1 MKKQLTERE
10 IERMKSE
17 LAALPVGCVSC
28 KTIKGV
34 KRYYRQWVEAGRTR
48 SEYLPTDKV
57 SAVRKKIARRREL
70 AKALKPHLA
79 SITATPVSGVKTGAG
94 LVRWA
99 SAVSGWKAR
108 NVLSDIMKFLRWR
121 TEGRVCLVY
130 GLRRTGK
137 TTLLQQAVLE
147 MNDDERAHA
156 AYFKVRD
163 GETLDEVAHKL
174 DALEKVGIRFVF
186 IDEVTLAADFI
197 DGASLFSDVYAMSG
211 MKIVLSGTDSLGFW
225 MSINQELFDRAYL
238 FHTSFVPFREYS
250 RLLAIDDIDE
260 YIRYGGLLKRGHANF
275 DDPRANEPDASFRD
289 EESTRLYIDTAI
301 SRNIQHSLACCR
313 DGRYFRHLREL
324 YEANEL
330 TNAINRV
337 IEDMNREFL
346 VSVITRDF
354 KSSDLGIAKNAFR
367 AERNPTR
374 RRILSS
380 MMNVEDV
387 TAELMRYLD
396 IRNASRQTVSVT
408 AEHVAEIREYLEKL
422 DLVFS
427 CPIRHISRG
436 TELAATEQALFA
448 QPGMRYC
455 QAEALVKAMLKDST
469 FARTDPAERKFVTER
484 ILENVRGRLLEEIV
498 LLETMAANPR
508 PRDVF
513 EGREVFKLMF
523 ESGEFDMVVRDFAT
537 GTCEI
542 CEIKHSQ
549 EAVDDQFRH
558 LIDRDKCA
566 QIERIFGRI
575 SSRKVYYR
583 GPDFV
588 HPCGVEYLNVEDFL
602 RRIGTSKGL
611 KRLRGV

>member
-1 MKKQLTERE
+1 MKRRFSAGE

-17 LAALPVGCVSC
+17 LAELPVGCVSC
-28 KTIKGV
+28 KTIKGT
-34 KRYYRQWVEAGRTR
+34 KRYYRQWVEAGRTH
-48 SEYLPTDKV
+48 SEYLPADRV
-57 SAVRKKIARRREL
+57 ADVRTQIARRREL
-70 AKALKPHLA
+70 AKALKPYLTVA
-79 SITATPVSGVKTGAG
+79 DVGKETVAGVKTGEG
-94 LVRWA
+94 LLRWA
-99 SAVSGWKAR
+99 SAVKGWKAR
-108 NVLSDIMKFLRWR
+108 TILPDIMKFLRWR

-130 GLRRTGK
+130 GIRRTGK
-137 TTLLQQAVLE
+137 TTLLQQSVLE
-147 MNDDERAHA
+147 MTADERAHA

-163 GETLDEVAHKL
+163 GETLDAVARKL
-174 DALEKVGIRFVF
+174 DALESAGVRYVL
-186 IDEVTLAADFI
+186 IDEVTLASDFI

-260 YIRYGGLLKRGHANF
+260 YIRYGGLLKRGHADF

-301 SRNIQHSLACCR
+301 ARNIQHSLACCR

-324 YEANEL
+324 YEADEL

-354 KSSDLGIAKNAFR
+354 KSSDLGIAGNALR
-367 AERNPTR
+367 AERNPAR
-374 RRILSS
+374 RRIVSS
-380 MMNVEDV
+380 VMDIKAV

-396 IRNASRQTVSVT
+396 IRNADRQTVAVT
-408 AEHVAEIREYLEKL
+408 EEHVAEIREYLEKL
-422 DLVFS
+422 DLVVS
-427 CPIRHISRG
+427 CPVRHISRG
-436 TELAATEQALFA
+436 KELSATEQALFA

-455 QAEALVKAMLKDST
+455 QAEALVKSMLKDMKFS
-469 FARTDPAERKFVTER
+469 REDPEERAFIANR
-484 ILENVRGRLLEEIV
+484 ILENVRGRMLEEIV
-498 LLETMAANPR
+498 LLETMAANPK
-508 PRDVF
+508 PRNIF

-523 ESGEFDMVVRDFAT
+523 ESGEFDMVVRDLKS

-542 CEIKHSQ
+542 CEIKHSK
-549 EAVDDQFRH
+549 EPVDEQFRH
-558 LIDRDKCA
+558 LVDADKCA
-566 QIERIFGRI
+566 QVERLFGRI

-583 GPDFV
+583 GRGFL
-588 HPCGVEYLNVEDFL
+588 HPSGIEYVNVEKYL
-602 RRIGTSKGL
+602 KGL
-611 KRLRGV
+611 

>member
-1 MKKQLTERE
+1 MKRRFSAGE

-17 LAALPVGCVSC
+17 LAELPVGCVSC
-28 KTIKGV
+28 KTIKGT
-34 KRYYRQWVEAGRTR
+34 KRYYRQWVEAGRTH
-48 SEYLPTDKV
+48 SEYLPADRV
-57 SAVRKKIARRREL
+57 EDVRTQIARRREL
-70 AKALKPHLA
+70 AKALKPYLMVA
-79 SITATPVSGVKTGAG
+79 DVGKETVAGVKTGEG
-94 LVRWA
+94 LLRWA
-99 SAVSGWKAR
+99 SAVKGWKAR
-108 NVLSDIMKFLRWR
+108 TILPDIMKFLRWR

-130 GLRRTGK
+130 GIRRTGK
-137 TTLLQQAVLE
+137 TTLLQQSVLE
-147 MNDDERAHA
+147 MTADERAHA

-163 GETLDEVAHKL
+163 GETLDAVARKL
-174 DALEKVGIRFVF
+174 DALESAGVRYVL
-186 IDEVTLAADFI
+186 IDEVTLASDFI

-260 YIRYGGLLKRGHANF
+260 YIRYGGLLKRGHADF

-301 SRNIQHSLACCR
+301 ARNIQHSLACCR

-324 YEANEL
+324 YEADEL

-354 KSSDLGIAKNAFR
+354 KSSDLGIAGNALR
-367 AERNPTR
+367 AERNPAC
-374 RRILSS
+374 RRIVSS
-380 MMNVEDV
+380 VMDVKAV

-396 IRNASRQTVSVT
+396 IRNADRQTVAVT
-408 AEHVAEIREYLEKL
+408 EEHVAEIREYLEKL
-422 DLVFS
+422 DLVVS
-427 CPIRHISRG
+427 CPVRHISRG
-436 TELAATEQALFA
+436 KELSATEQALFA

-455 QAEALVKAMLKDST
+455 QAEALVKSMLKDMKFS
-469 FARTDPAERKFVTER
+469 REDPAERAFIANR
-484 ILENVRGRLLEEIV
+484 ILENVRGRMLEEIV
-498 LLETMAANPR
+498 LLETMAANPK
-508 PRDVF
+508 PRDIF

-523 ESGEFDMVVRDFAT
+523 ESGEFDMVVRDLKS

-542 CEIKHSQ
+542 CEIKHSK
-549 EAVDDQFRH
+549 EPVDEQFRH
-558 LIDRDKCA
+558 LVDADKCA
-566 QIERIFGRI
+566 QVERLFGRI

-583 GPDFV
+583 GRGFL
-588 HPCGVEYLNVEDFL
+588 HPSGIEYLNVEKYL
-602 RRIGTSKGL
+602 KGL
-611 KRLRGV
+611 

>member
-1 MKKQLTERE
+1 MEKRLSTGE

-17 LAALPVGCVSC
+17 LAELPVGCVSC

-34 KRYYRQWVEAGRTR
+34 KRYYRQWIEAGRTR
-48 SEYLPTDKV
+48 SEYLPADKV
-57 SAVRKKIARRREL
+57 AKVRTQIARRREL
-70 AKALKPHLA
+70 AKALKPYL
-79 SITATPVSGVKTGAG
+79 TAVGVGKREVVAGVKTGEG
-94 LVRWA
+94 LLRWA
-99 SAVSGWKAR
+99 SAVKGWKAR
-108 NVLSDIMKFLRWR
+108 TILPDIMKFLRWR

-130 GLRRTGK
+130 GIRRTGK
-137 TTLLQQAVLE
+137 TTLLQQSVLE
-147 MNDDERAHA
+147 MTADERAHA

-163 GETLDEVAHKL
+163 GETLDEVARKL
-174 DALEKVGIRFVF
+174 DALEAAGVRYVL

-250 RLLAIDDIDE
+250 RLLAIDDVDE
-260 YIRYGGLLKRGHANF
+260 YIRYGGLLKRGHADF

-301 SRNIQHSLACCR
+301 ARNIQHSLASCR

-324 YEANEL
+324 YEADEL

-354 KSSDLGIAKNAFR
+354 RSSDLGIAGNALR
-367 AERNPTR
+367 AERNPAR
-374 RRILSS
+374 RRIVSS
-380 MMNVEDV
+380 VMDVKAV

-396 IRNASRQTVSVT
+396 IRNADRQTVAVT

-422 DLVFS
+422 DLVVS
-427 CPIRHISRG
+427 CLVRHISRG
-436 TELAATEQALFA
+436 RELSATEQALFA

-455 QAEALVKAMLKDST
+455 QAEALVKSMLKDVKFSR
-469 FARTDPAERKFVTER
+469 ADPAERTFISDR
-484 ILENVRGRLLEEIV
+484 ILENVRGRMLEEIV
-498 LLETMAANPR
+498 LLETMAANPK
-508 PRDVF
+508 PRDIF
-513 EGREVFKLMF
+513 GGREVFKLMF
-523 ESGEFDMVVRDFAT
+523 ESGEFDMVVRDLKS

-542 CEIKHSQ
+542 CEIKHSK
-549 EAVDDQFRH
+549 EAVDEQFRH
-558 LIDRDKCA
+558 LVDTGKCA
-566 QIERIFGRI
+566 QVERLFGRI

-583 GPDFV
+583 GPDFL
-588 HPCGVEYLNVEDFL
+588 HPSGVEYLNVE
-602 RRIGTSKGL
+602 KYL
-611 KRLRGV
+611 KNL

>member
-1 MKKQLTERE
+1 MKRRFSAGE

-17 LAALPVGCVSC
+17 LAELPVGCVSC
-28 KTIKGV
+28 KTIKGT
-34 KRYYRQWVEAGRTR
+34 KRYYRQWVEAGRTH
-48 SEYLPTDKV
+48 SEYLPADRV
-57 SAVRKKIARRREL
+57 ADVRTQIARRREL
-70 AKALKPHLA
+70 AKALKPYLTVA
-79 SITATPVSGVKTGAG
+79 DVGKETVAGVKTGEG
-94 LVRWA
+94 LLRWA
-99 SAVSGWKAR
+99 SAVKGWKAR
-108 NVLSDIMKFLRWR
+108 TILPDIMKFLRWR

-130 GLRRTGK
+130 GIRRTGK
-137 TTLLQQAVLE
+137 TTLLQQSVLE
-147 MNDDERAHA
+147 MTADERAHA

-163 GETLDEVAHKL
+163 GETLDAVARKL
-174 DALEKVGIRFVF
+174 DALESAGVRYVL
-186 IDEVTLAADFI
+186 IDEVTLASDFI

-260 YIRYGGLLKRGHANF
+260 YIRYGGLLKRGHADF

-301 SRNIQHSLACCR
+301 ARNIQHSLACCR

-324 YEANEL
+324 YEADEL

-354 KSSDLGIAKNAFR
+354 KSSDLGIAGNALR
-367 AERNPTR
+367 AERNPAR
-374 RRILSS
+374 RRIVSS
-380 MMNVEDV
+380 VMDIKAV

-396 IRNASRQTVSVT
+396 IRNADRQTVAVT
-408 AEHVAEIREYLEKL
+408 EEHVAEIREYLEKL
-422 DLVFS
+422 DLVVS
-427 CPIRHISRG
+427 CPVRHISRG
-436 TELAATEQALFA
+436 KELSATEQALFA

-455 QAEALVKAMLKDST
+455 QAEALVKSMLRDMKFS
-469 FARTDPAERKFVTER
+469 REDPAERAFIANR
-484 ILENVRGRLLEEIV
+484 ILENVRGRMLEEIV
-498 LLETMAANPR
+498 LLETMAANPK
-508 PRDVF
+508 PRDIF

-523 ESGEFDMVVRDFAT
+523 ESGEFDMVVRDLKS

-542 CEIKHSQ
+542 CEIKHSK
-549 EAVDDQFRH
+549 EPVDEQFRH
-558 LIDRDKCA
+558 LVDADKCA
-566 QIERIFGRI
+566 QVERLFGRI

-583 GPDFV
+583 GRGFL
-588 HPCGVEYLNVEDFL
+588 HPSGIEYLNVEKYL
-602 RRIGTSKGL
+602 KGL
-611 KRLRGV
+611 